1 MATVAV
7 RWHVV
12 PQMSSILDLVV
23 VVLRRRRGLAV
34 SFVRRPLL
42 KGGGVEREVH
52 VHQASSA
59 GCLVLE
65 GVEGRVRYEQE

>member
-12 PQMSSILDLVV
+12 PQTSSILDLV
-23 VVLRRRRGLAV
+23 VVLRRRRGLVV
-34 SFVRRPLL
+34 SFVRRLL
-42 KGGGVEREVH
+42 LTGEEAERELH

-59 GCLVLE
+59 GSLVLV
-65 GVEGRVRYEQE
+65 GAAGRVRYGRG